1 MDLIQP
7 LLHGLSITLR
17 YFFKKPITMKYPEER
32 WQPFPRFRGIQKL
45 LRDEQGKVKC
55 VACSLCATVCPAQVI
70 RVEAAEDESHQKYPR
85 LFEIDIGRCIFC
97 GFCEQA
103 CPMGAIMMTEGYEL
117 ADYGRDKLIY
127 DKERLLR

>member
-1 MDLIQP
+1 MIKA
-7 LLHGLSITLR
+7 LLHGLWITFR
-17 YFFKKPITMKYPEER
+17 YFFTKPITLKYPEER
-32 WQPFPRFRGIQKL
+32 WQPYPRFRGIQKL
-45 LRDEQGKVKC
+45 LRDEQGRVKC

-85 LFEIDIGRCIFC
+85 LFELDAGRCIFC

-117 ADYGRDKLIY
+117 ADYGRDKLMY

>member
-1 MDLIQP
+1 MIKALI
-7 LLHGLSITLR
+7 HGLSITLR
-17 YFFKKPITMKYPEER
+17 YFFTKPITLRYPEER
-32 WQPFPRFRGIQKL
+32 WEPFPRFRGIQKL
-45 LRDEQGKVKC
+45 LKDERGKVKC

-70 RVEAAEDESHQKYPR
+70 RVEAGEDENHQKYPR

-117 ADYGRDKLIY
+117 ADYGREKLIY